1 MNCWHL
7 LTGGRL
13 PTRSPG
19 TFVTVSFMAVLTMAT
34 APLLQAAPKKAAP
47 RVKAK
52 FQPVKTDADYVKLA
66 TWQDSL
72 LASMKRVIT
81 DNPTVGL
88 GRVQMSRSWIVRG
101 PLACPAGKT
110 PADCDFG
117 VPLRQ
122 PDIKKKGPDN
132 KPIWSGALKLQDG
145 KLADLELPERS
156 SLFLYRNITVANAG
170 PMEAY
175 VGCDAPL
182 TLWLNGKEV
191 VATKAGQADATN
203 PELVTLKL
211 VAGKRARNELLIRI
225 DNIGD
230 PQTHRFYTAFDDKS
244 RILAEIQ
251 AGIVKKIRRD
261 FDSPRDLYQQNEAFT
276 TRSKNRGVWTG
287 VNWSTDD
294 SQVHRSLV
302 GNYLKLM
309 KRKGNERFIK
319 LLSQLARNA
328 DSRETVSILRTVFYN
343 RQLRAA
349 LQRRANFPALRRA
362 AANAQKTWGPE
373 TSPRVAKYRSQIDD
387 LTNEYN
393 AVEETAFPLGEIESA
408 TLEQL
413 RSLRPMTE
421 GEYDKLTMVVK
432 AAEKIKKELMLLN
445 PSLGFDKLLFVKR
458 PGGPRLPSN
467 WLGNCS
473 MNRAL
478 DDELVVMNVRDPAGR
493 LTGVFKPG
501 RKTLVDLDL
510 NWDGKRMLYS
520 TADSETRRWRICEII
535 LDPETGELVK
545 GPIPVTPDMGQGAE
559 NYDAC
564 YLPDDRVI
572 FSSTAVRQ
580 GVPCIGGSAPIANL
594 YLLSADRRRVRQLCF
609 DQDHNWNPAVM
620 NNGRV
625 LYTRWEYMDIPHYY
639 SRLLFHM
646 NPDGTDQT
654 AYYGSNS
661 IWPNSIFFARPI
673 PAEPRRVAAIV
684 SGHHGVARVGELVIL
699 DPGKGR
705 YEAEGVVQRIP
716 GYGKKVEAVIH
727 DALVNSSWPKFLH
740 PYPVGGKTF
749 LVSCQPTAD
758 SLWGIYLV
766 DVFDNMLLL
775 KEQAGHALVEPLA
788 LRPTPKPPVIADKVD
803 LTRRD
808 ATVHISDIYIGPGL
822 KGVPRGAV
830 DRLRVF
836 TLHYGY
842 NGVGGWSSIAIEG
855 SWEPKRIIGTVP
867 VEEDGSASFR
877 VPANTPIVIHPLD
890 KQGRALQIM
899 RSWFTAMPGE
909 KVSCIGC
916 HEKQNTAPPVKRR
929 LATRHEPRKLTPWY
943 GLTRGIDFGREIQPL
958 LNAKCVKCHDGS
970 KKNRPDFADTK
981 LGKGQRA
988 MARFPT
994 SYNQLH
1000 PFVRRPGPESDYFVP
1015 EPLEYHASTSELIQ
1029 ILEKG
1034 HHDVKLSAEDWDR
1047 LVTWIDMNVQAYGT
1061 WSQQPQYDKT
1071 RVEAERKLR
1080 TELRKKYAFLDED
1093 GEVAKGAEHETVN
1106 MVLARSGAKY
1116 VPLTPP
1122 EPRRAVEV
1130 GPEAKGPA
1138 KVEGWPF
1145 QVNTPPAGAKVS
1157 LSDKITLNLVRIPAG
1172 SFLMGSD
1179 EGYMDE
1185 RPRREVRIKKAFYMA
1200 STEISNEMYNLFDPR
1215 HDTRYVDVHG
1225 VLKGGIGIRV
1235 NQPSQPVSRVTWEE
1249 ALSFCAW
1256 LSEKTGNT
1264 YTLPT
1269 EEQWEW
1275 ACRAGTDTPH
1285 FFGRL
1290 GTDYSRYANLAD
1302 TSMKGFADY
1311 GRDFLPRD
1319 QKISDRNRVT
1329 ASVGSYLPNPW
1340 GLHNML
1346 GNVSE
1351 WTLSDYGKCG
1361 SGIERKVIRGGSWRD
1376 RPNKARASWRWGYYK
1391 FQPVFDV
1398 GFRVVRLAP
1407 PAPQVSRGRLDRSAS
1422 GVQIR

>member
-1 MNCWHL
+1 M
-7 LTGGRL
+7 
-13 PTRSPG
+13 RSPG
-19 TFVTVSFMAVLTMAT
+19 ALVTVAFVAALTMAT

-52 FQPVKTDADYVKLA
+52 FQPLKTDGAYVKLA

-72 LASMKRVIT
+72 LASMKRVIA
-81 DNPTVGL
+81 DNPAAGL
-88 GRVQMSRSWIVRG
+88 GRIQMSRSWLVRG

-110 PADCDFG
+110 FADFDFG

-122 PDIKKKGPDN
+122 PDLRKKGPGN
-132 KPIWSGALKLQDG
+132 KPIWSGAPKVQDRKLTGLKLP
-145 KLADLELPERS
+145 KRS
-156 SLFLYRNITVANAG
+156 SIFLYRNITIANAG
-170 PMEAY
+170 PLEAY
-175 VGCDAPL
+175 VGCSTPL
-182 TLWLNGKEV
+182 TLWLNGQKV
-191 VATKAGQADATN
+191 VETKAGQIDATN
-203 PELVTLKL
+203 PQLVTLKL
-211 VAGKRARNELLIRI
+211 TAGKGARNELLIRI
-225 DNIGD
+225 DNTGD
-230 PQTHRFYTAFDDKS
+230 PKTHRFYSAFDDKS
-244 RILAEIQ
+244 RALAEVQ
-251 AGIVKKIRRD
+251 AEMVKKVRRD
-261 FDSPRDLYQQNEAFT
+261 FNSPMDIFQQNEEFKVRPQR
-276 TRSKNRGVWTG
+276 RSVWTG

-294 SQVHRSLV
+294 SQIHRSLV

-319 LLSQLARNA
+319 LLSQLGGKAC
-328 DSRETVSILRTVFYN
+328 SSETVAVIRTAFYN
-343 RQLRAA
+343 YQLREA
-349 LQRRANFPALRRA
+349 LQLKANFPALRRA
-362 AANAQKTWGPE
+362 AANAQKTWDPKVL
-373 TSPRVAKYRSQIDD
+373 PRAAKYGGQIDD
-387 LTNEYN
+387 LAGEYG
-393 AVEETAFPLGEIESA
+393 ALEKTVLTLGDIENV
-408 TLEQL
+408 TTENL
-413 RSLRPMTE
+413 RSLKPMT
-421 GEYDKLTMVVK
+421 GAGYDKLTAIVENVG
-432 AAEKIKKELMLLN
+432 KIKRELMLLN
-445 PSLGFDKLLFVKR
+445 PSLDFDKLLFVKR
-458 PGGPRLPSN
+458 SGGHGLPAN

-473 MNRAL
+473 MNRNL
-478 DDELVVMNVRDPAGR
+478 DDELVVMNMRDPAGGMIR
-493 LTGVFKPG
+493 VFKPG

-520 TADSETRRWRICEII
+520 TVDAKTRRWRICEIA
-535 LDPETGELVK
+535 LDPETGKLVK
-545 GPIPVTPDMGQGAE
+545 ESRPVTPDMGPGAQ

-580 GVPCIGGSAPIANL
+580 GVPCIGGSAPVANL
-594 YLLSADRRRVRQLCF
+594 YLLSADRKRVRQLCF
-609 DQDHNWNPAVM
+609 DQDHNWNPVVM

-646 NPDGTDQT
+646 NPDGTDQI

-673 PAEPRRVAAIV
+673 PGQPRRVAAIV
-684 SGHHGVARVGELVIL
+684 SGHHGVARVGELVII
-699 DPGKGR
+699 DTEKGQHR
-705 YEAEGVVQRIP
+705 AEGVVQRIP
-716 GYGKKVEAVIH
+716 GYGKKVQAVIS
-727 DALVNSSWPKFLH
+727 DSLVNSSWPKFLH
-740 PYPVGGKTF
+740 PYPVDGDTF
-749 LVSCQPTAD
+749 IVSCQPTAD

-766 DVFDNMLLL
+766 DRFDNMLLL
-775 KEQAGHALVEPLA
+775 SQHAGSVLSEPLA
-788 LRPTPKPPVIADKVD
+788 LRQTPKPPVIADKVD

-808 ATVHISDIYIGPGL
+808 ATVYISDIYTGPGL
-822 KGVPRGAV
+822 KGVPRGTV

-842 NGVGGWSSIAIEG
+842 NGVGGWSAVAIEG

-867 VEEDGSASFR
+867 VEKDGSAFFR
-877 VPANTPIVIHPLD
+877 VPANTPIVIHPID

-909 KVSCIGC
+909 NVSCIGC
-916 HEKQNTAPPVKRR
+916 HENRNTAPPVSTQ
-929 LATRHEPRKLTPWY
+929 LAARGGPRELTPWY
-943 GLTRGIDFGREIQPL
+943 GLTRGIDFGREIQPI
-958 LNAKCVKCHDGS
+958 LNAKCIKCHDGS
-970 KKNRPDFADTK
+970 KKNGPDFADTK
-981 LGKGQRA
+981 LGKGQRV
-988 MARFPT
+988 MATFPN

-1000 PFVRRPGPESDYFVP
+1000 PYVRRPGPESDYFVA

-1034 HHDVKLSAEDWDR
+1034 HYDVKLSAQDWDR

-1061 WSQQPQYDKT
+1061 WAQQPKYDK
-1071 RVEAERKLR
+1071 VKLEAERKLR

-1093 GEVAKGAEHETVN
+1093 GEVAKGAENETVN
-1106 MVLARSGAKY
+1106 VVLSRSGAKY
-1116 VPLTPP
+1116 VPLSPP
-1122 EPRRAVEV
+1122 QTRRAV
-1130 GPEAKGPA
+1130 KGQGA
-1138 KVEGWPF
+1138 IKAEGWPF
-1145 QVNTPPAGAKVS
+1145 KVNAPPAGAKVR
-1157 LSDKITLNLVRIPAG
+1157 LSDKITLDLVRIPAG
-1172 SFLMGSD
+1172 SFVMGSD
-1179 EGYMDE
+1179 KGYADE
-1185 RPRREVRIKKAFYMA
+1185 RPIREVRIKKAFYLA
-1200 STEISNEMYNLFDPR
+1200 ATEVSNEMYNLFDPK
-1215 HDTRYVDVHG
+1215 HDTRYADVHG
-1225 VLKGGIGIRV
+1225 VLKGGIGVRI
-1235 NQPSQPVSRVTWEE
+1235 NLPAQPVSRVTWEE
-1249 ALSFCAW
+1249 AMAFCQW
-1256 LSEKTGNT
+1256 LSKKTGET

-1285 FFGRL
+1285 FFGKL
-1290 GTDYSRYANLAD
+1290 GSDYSKYANLAD

-1329 ASVGSYLPNPW
+1329 ASVSSYLPNPW

-1407 PAPQVSRGRLDRSAS
+1407 AAP
-1422 GVQIR
+1422 

>member
-1 MNCWHL
+1 M
-7 LTGGRL
+7 
-13 PTRSPG
+13 
-19 TFVTVSFMAVLTMAT
+19 
-34 APLLQAAPKKAAP
+34 
-47 RVKAK
+47 
-52 FQPVKTDADYVKLA
+52 
-66 TWQDSL
+66 
-72 LASMKRVIT
+72 
-81 DNPTVGL
+81 
-88 GRVQMSRSWIVRG
+88 RG
-101 PLACPAGKT
+101 PIACPAGKT
-110 PADCDFG
+110 LADCDFG
-117 VPLRQ
+117 VPLRK
-122 PDIKKKGPDN
+122 PDLKKKGPDN
-132 KPIWSGALKLQDG
+132 KPIWTGAKKLQDG
-145 KLADLELPERS
+145 KLADLGLPKRS
-156 SLFLYRNITVANAG
+156 SLFLYRSITVANAG

-182 TLWLNGKEV
+182 TLWFNGKKIVE
-191 VATKAGQADATN
+191 TKADQAGAVN

-211 VAGKRARNELLIRI
+211 EAGKGVRNELLIRI
-225 DNIGD
+225 DNIGG

-244 RILAEIQ
+244 RILPEVQAE
-251 AGIVKKIRRD
+251 IVKKLRKD
-261 FDSPRDLYQQNEAFT
+261 FTSPRDLFQQSEGLRVRAQ
-276 TRSKNRGVWTG
+276 KRGVWTG
-287 VNWSTDD
+287 VNWSVDD

-302 GNYLKLM
+302 GNYIKLM

-319 LLSQLARNA
+319 LLSQLAGNA
-328 DSRETVSILRTVFYN
+328 DSRETVAVIRTVFYN
-343 RQLRAA
+343 YQLRAA
-349 LQRRANFPALRRA
+349 LQLRANFPALRRA
-362 AANAQKTWGPE
+362 AANAQKTWDPE
-373 TSPRVAKYRSQIDD
+373 TLPRVAKYRSQIDD
-387 LTNEYN
+387 LANEYD
-393 AVEETAFPLGEIESA
+393 AVEKKALPLGETENP
-408 TLEQL
+408 TLEHL
-413 RSLRPMTE
+413 RSLRPITE
-421 GEYDKLTMVVK
+421 AEYDKLTVIVRS
-432 AAEKIKKELMLLN
+432 AEKIKRELMLLN
-445 PSLGFDKLLFVKR
+445 PSLDFDKLIFVKR
-458 PGGPRLPSN
+458 PGGTSLPSN

-473 MNRAL
+473 MNRNL
-478 DDELVVMNVRDPAGR
+478 DDELVVMNMRDPEGR
-493 LTGVFKPG
+493 LTRVFKPG

-520 TADSETRRWRICEII
+520 TVDSQSRRWRICEII
-535 LDPETGELVK
+535 MDPETGKLIE
-545 GPIPVTPDMGQGAE
+545 GPIPVTPDMGKGIE

-594 YLLSADRRRVRQLCF
+594 YLLSGDRKRVRQLCF

-646 NPDGTDQT
+646 NPDGTDQK

-661 IWPNSIFFARPI
+661 IWPNSMFFARPI
-673 PAEPRRVAAIV
+673 PGDPRNVAVIV

-716 GYGKKVEAVIH
+716 GYGKKVQAVIS
-727 DALVNSSWPKFLH
+727 DSLVNSSWPKFLH
-740 PYPVGGKTF
+740 PYPIDGRTF

-758 SLWGIYLV
+758 SLWGVYLV
-766 DVFDNMLLL
+766 DTFDNMLLL
-775 KEQAGHALVEPLA
+775 KEQTGQVLVEPLA
-788 LRPTPKPPVIADKVD
+788 LRSTPKPPVIADKVD
-803 LTRRD
+803 LARRD
-808 ATVHISDIYIGPGL
+808 ATVNISDIYLGPGL

-867 VEEDGSASFR
+867 VEKDGSAFFR
-877 VPANTPIVIHPLD
+877 VPANTPIVIQPID

-909 KVSCIGC
+909 NVSCIGC
-916 HEKQNTAPPVKRR
+916 HEKPNTAPPVKRR
-929 LATRHEPRKLTPWY
+929 LANRHEPRKLTPWY
-943 GLTRGIDFGREIQPL
+943 GLTRGIDFGREIQPI
-958 LNAKCVKCHDGS
+958 LNAKCIKCHDGS
-970 KKNRPDFADTK
+970 KKAGPNFADTK
-981 LGKGQRA
+981 LGKGQRV
-988 MARFPT
+988 MATFPH

-1000 PFVRRPGPESDYFVP
+1000 PFVRRPGPESDYFVA

-1034 HHDVKLSAEDWDR
+1034 HYDVKLSAEDWDR

-1061 WSQQPQYDKT
+1061 WAQQPQYDK
-1071 RVEAERKLR
+1071 VKLEAERKLR
-1080 TELRKKYAFLDED
+1080 IELRKKYAFLDED
-1093 GEVAKGAEHETVN
+1093 GEVAKGAENETVN
-1106 MVLARSGAKY
+1106 VVLSRSGPKY

-1122 EPRRAVEV
+1122 KPRRAVELD
-1130 GPEAKGPA
+1130 PEAKGQA

-1145 QVNTPPAGAKVS
+1145 KVNTPPTGAKVS

-1172 SFLMGSD
+1172 SFVMGSD
-1179 EGYMDE
+1179 KGYIDE
-1185 RPRREVRIKKAFYMA
+1185 SPRREARINKAFHMSA
-1200 STEISNEMYNLFDPR
+1200 TEISNEMYNLFDPR
-1215 HDTRYVDVHG
+1215 HDTRYIDVHG

-1235 NQPSQPVSRVTWEE
+1235 NLPSQPVSRVTWEE
-1249 ALSFCAW
+1249 AMSFCAW
-1256 LSEKTGNT
+1256 LSKKTGDT

-1269 EEQWEW
+1269 ETQWEW

-1285 FFGRL
+1285 FFGEL
-1290 GTDYSRYANLAD
+1290 GSDYSRYANLAD

-1311 GRDFLPRD
+1311 NRDFLPRD

-1329 ASVGSYLPNPW
+1329 ASVESYLPNPW

-1361 SGIERKVIRGGSWRD
+1361 SGIQRKVIRGGSWRD

-1398 GFRVVRLAP
+1398 GFRLVRLI
-1407 PAPQVSRGRLDRSAS
+1407 PAQVRAVHRCERGAVLHVHRDRRKDHLGVAS
-1422 GVQIR
+1422 NPGRWVRQRAN